1 MIIKRK
7 LIFDSP
13 EQREFGIP
21 WKKYAKYGMRSVKDH
36 GLRKGIRKLRFKISD
51 DIDKSI
57 KANEKAHKALDE
69 YTNNTEFPKRSEVM
83 EALGQE
89 AKKRGIVVIKGKKE
103 YKQILKG
110 GEKIKRSSYD
120 RSEPWAV
127 PKEYIKKKDIIKYT
141 KSNFPEDRELGKAL
155 SKGKAVINQKGS
167 QAVLA
172 HDIGH
177 IMNRSKTKTGIVSK
191 VNDVTKSIY
200 QDSRNKKGLGNYL
213 LTSAT
218 GKILLKEEKNAT
230 KNAMSLLKSANA
242 TPNEMIAVR
251 KELGADFGTYMH
263 GYKASKGRIL
273 KGVVKPNRIKKKN
286 KKRR

>member
-1 MIIKRK
+1 M
-7 LIFDSP
+7 
-13 EQREFGIP
+13 
-21 WKKYAKYGMRSVKDH
+21 
-36 GLRKGIRKLRFKISD
+36 
-51 DIDKSI
+51 
-57 KANEKAHKALDE
+57 
-69 YTNNTEFPKRSEVM
+69 
-83 EALGQE
+83 
-89 AKKRGIVVIKGKKE
+89 
-103 YKQILKG
+103 
-110 GEKIKRSSYD
+110 
-120 RSEPWAV
+120 
-127 PKEYIKKKDIIKYT
+127 YT

-177 IMNRSKTKTGIVSK
+177 IMNRRSKTKTGIVSK
-191 VNDVTKSIY
+191 VNDITKSIY

-213 LTSAT
+213 LTSTT
-218 GKILLKEEKNAT
+218 GKVLLKEEKNAT

-242 TPNEMIAVR
+242 TPNEMIAAR

-286 KKRR
+286 KKRH

>member
-1 MIIKRK
+1 
-7 LIFDSP
+7 
-13 EQREFGIP
+13 
-21 WKKYAKYGMRSVKDH
+21 
-36 GLRKGIRKLRFKISD
+36 
-51 DIDKSI
+51 
-57 KANEKAHKALDE
+57 
-69 YTNNTEFPKRSEVM
+69 
-83 EALGQE
+83 
-89 AKKRGIVVIKGKKE
+89 
-103 YKQILKG
+103 
-110 GEKIKRSSYD
+110 
-120 RSEPWAV
+120 
-127 PKEYIKKKDIIKYT
+127 
-141 KSNFPEDRELGKAL
+141 
-155 SKGKAVINQKGS
+155 
-167 QAVLA
+167 
-172 HDIGH
+172 
-177 IMNRSKTKTGIVSK
+177 MNRSKTKTGIVSK

-242 TPNEMIAVR
+242 TPNEMIAAR